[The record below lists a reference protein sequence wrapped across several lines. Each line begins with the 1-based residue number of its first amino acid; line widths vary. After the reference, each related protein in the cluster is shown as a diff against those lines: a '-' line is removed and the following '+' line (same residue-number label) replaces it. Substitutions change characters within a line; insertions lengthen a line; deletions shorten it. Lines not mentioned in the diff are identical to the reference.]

1 MTRFHHETLDVYQL
15 AIEFVVAADSIAAS
29 LPRGRNYVADQLRRA
44 ATSIALNIAEGAGEF
59 SPREKGRF
67 YRIARRSATE
77 CAAIL
82 DVCERL
88 EFGTARHIEAGRDLL
103 HRIVSM
109 LTRLAQTH
117 SGTETET
124 GTETDLATA

>member
-1 MTRFHHETLDVYQL
+1 MTFFHHERLDVYQT
-15 AIEFVVAADSIAAS
+15 AIEFVVVADSIAS
-29 LPRGRNYVADQLRRA
+29 HLPRGRHYLTDQLHRA

-59 SPREKGRF
+59 SRREKSRF

-82 DVCERL
+82 DVCHRL
-88 EFGTARHIEAGRDLL
+88 DFGASQDFENGRQLL

-109 LTRLAQTH
+109 LTRLTQIQ

-124 GTETDLATA
+124 GTETELKTA